1 MDLKHV
7 IPQQR
12 RRTFGPSLDI
22 QYSVDRSDVP
32 RVGPTPTFTR
42 ASSGTFVNEN
52 RRIVGKTTS
61 TTSLN
66 PASVAVGGVAVF
78 AVPSGSVVGWLNNSV
93 VSVMV
98 DSDGNDQIDA
108 QAHVTGT
115 LIHKTDTA
123 ITLLVTSKVGTATV
137 SSWFVSY
144 RGQRITHDPVTGRCL
159 GTLIEQT
166 RTNLLLQSE
175 NFGTTWTNDVGLVAI
190 SINQTTSPSGLVDAD
205 KISENTTVSNR
216 RIAIQG
222 ASFVSGTTYTF
233 SCFVKAAERD
243 FVQLR
248 FGGAFGGQFQ
258 NFVIGG
264 VNAGTI
270 GSGSGATSSIQA
282 YPNGWYRC
290 SITAASAATGSSNV
304 TIGPQISSTALGW
317 APYVDTIGSGIFV
330 WGAQLETSLN
340 ATSYIPTSAVS
351 TARAQDLHTITGA
364 NFSYMYNQ
372 SSGTVFCSHEVS
384 PFNGTHG
391 VYGITAPIR
400 AAAGITAVRNNSTL
414 LVTGVYSSP
423 PNFDSQAS
431 FASSVSASGQTK
443 SAIAVRTD
451 DFAYSANGSISTD
464 SSGTLNP
471 IMDRFVIGATGNLS
485 GPQVGSNIFS
495 AILYYRDRLPNTEL
509 QTLTSTVSETIVYNG
524 VAIWY
529 NGEGLIETS

>member
-1 MDLKHV
+1 MDLKHI

-12 RRTFGPSLDI
+12 RRSAGPSLDI
-22 QYSVDRSDVP
+22 QYSVDRSNVP

-66 PASVAVGGVAVF
+66 PANVAVGGVAVF
-78 AVPSGSVVGWLNNSV
+78 AVPSGSVVGWLNDSV

-98 DSDGNDQIDA
+98 DSDGNDQVDA

-115 LIHKTDTA
+115 LLHKTDTA

-144 RGQRITHDPVTGRCL
+144 RGQRITHDPVTGMCL
-159 GTLIEQT
+159 GTWIEQT

-222 ASFVSGTTYTF
+222 ASFASGTTYTL

-248 FGGAFGGQFQ
+248 FGSAFGGQFQ

-290 SITAASAATGSSNV
+290 SITAASASTGSSNV

-317 APYVDTIGSGIFV
+317 APYVGTIGSGIFV
-330 WGAQLETSLN
+330 WGAQLEAGLN

-372 SSGTVFCSHEVS
+372 SSGTVFCSHAMS
-384 PFNGTHG
+384 SFNGSHG
-391 VYGITAPIR
+391 VYGITAPSR
-400 AAAGITAVRNNSTL
+400 PEAGISVTRGISTI
-414 LVTGVYSSP
+414 VTGVYSSP
-423 PNFDSQAS
+423 PNYDSQAS
-431 FASSVSASGQTK
+431 FSSSVAASGQIK

-451 DFAYSANGSISTD
+451 DFANSVNGSISTD

-471 IMDRFVIGATGNLS
+471 IMDRFVIGATGNTS
-485 GPQVGSNIFS
+485 GPQVGNNIFS
-495 AILYYRDRLPNTEL
+495 AIRYYRDRLPNAEL

>member
-1 MDLKHV
+1 MDLKHI

-12 RRTFGPSLDI
+12 RRVYGPSLDI
-22 QYSVDRSDVP
+22 QYSVDRTNVP

-61 TTSLN
+61 NTPIRPLSTRL
-66 PASVAVGGVAVF
+66 AGVVVF
-78 AVPSGSVVGWLNNSV
+78 DVPSGSVVGWLNDSV

-98 DSDGNDQIDA
+98 DSDGDDQIGL
-108 QAHVTGT
+108 QSHVTGV
-115 LIHKTDTA
+115 LIHKTDTT
-123 ITLLVTSKVGTATV
+123 ITLRVTSRVGSTV
-137 SSWFVSY
+137 ISNWVVSY

-159 GTLIEQT
+159 GTLIEQS
-166 RTNLLLQSE
+166 RTNILLRSEAFNESTYWTPIRLVSQPVANTHISPDGVQSAEKLIPTTE
-175 NFGTTWTNDVGLVAI
+175 NNDHRI
-190 SINQTTSPSGLVDAD
+190 DRP
-205 KISENTTVSNR
+205 TVTV
-216 RIAIQG
+216 
-222 ASFVSGTTYTF
+222 VSGTTYACSVFVKPDGYSGFGINIGSSPQPIGATF
-233 SCFVKAAERD
+233 S
-243 FVQLR
+243 LT
-248 FGGAFGGQFQ
+248 G
-258 NFVIGG
+258 N
-264 VNAGTI
+264 
-270 GSGSGATSSIQA
+270 GSVTSTLTDWTASIQKF
-282 YPNGWYRC
+282 PDGWFRC
-290 SITAASAATGSSNV
+290 SATFTAASTTVRVYFSAGINGTTFNYAGDGT
-304 TIGPQISSTALGW
+304 
-317 APYVDTIGSGIFV
+317 SGIIL
-330 WGAQLETSLN
+330 WGSQLEAGLN
-340 ATSYIPTSAVS
+340 ATSYIPTTAAVAA
-351 TARAQDLHTITGA
+351 ARAQDLHTITGD
-364 NFSYMYNQ
+364 NFLYMYNQ

-423 PNFDSQAS
+423 PNFNSQAS

-495 AILYYRDRLPNTEL
+495 AIRYYRDRLPNAEL

-524 VAIWY
+524 VPILY
-529 NGEGLIETS
+529 NGTELIETT